1 MVVFD
6 KLYTYEK
13 PRNRRMFYIDSLM
26 KFFILSGIGIVAIWV
41 ASEILFKGVFL
52 GQDLSFLRITNPQA
66 PGNDISGNANALYN
80 PVPVHLAYVG
90 LGVGF
95 LGGAV
100 MYIVPILTNFIL
112 APPGGKL
119 RVKVVDDD
127 QFAETTYEC
136 GEDPI
141 GSGHGQVNLQY
152 YSFALVFIMFDII
165 TALTLMFA
173 LVFSLGQ
180 GTTGTLTFGSVVFT
194 PTTNDVIIQIVAI
207 LLFITSPLLV
217 LGFWLKKK
225 AILWQ

>member
-1 MVVFD
+1 MVHFD
-6 KLYTYEK
+6 KLYTYDR
-13 PRNRRMFYIDSLM
+13 PRNRTMFWIDSLA
-26 KFFILSGIGIVAIWV
+26 KLIVLSGVGLIALWV
-41 ASEILFKGVFL
+41 ASEVLFKGNIF
-52 GQDLSFLRITNPQA
+52 GFDLSFLKITNPQA
-66 PGNDISGNANALYN
+66 PGNTSANILDPI
-80 PVPVHLAYVG
+80 PVTTAYVG

-95 LGGAV
+95 LGGSV
-100 MYIVPILTNFIL
+100 MYLVPVIMNFIL

-119 RVKVVDDD
+119 RTIVVADDE
-127 QFAETTYEC
+127 FADTTYEC

-173 LVFSLGQ
+173 VVFSYS
-180 GTTGTLTFGSVVFT
+180 GTLTFAGIT
-194 PTTNDVIIQIVAI
+194 YAPTQDDIILQILAI
-207 LLFITSPLLV
+207 LMFVLSPLLV

>member
-1 MVVFD
+1 MVNFD
-6 KLYTYEK
+6 KLYTYDK
-13 PRNRRMFYIDSLM
+13 PRNRNMYYLDILM
-26 KFFILSGIGIVAIWV
+26 KLIIIGGAGLVGLWFI
-41 ASEILFKGVFL
+41 SEILFVGKIFGIDV
-52 GQDLSFLRITNPQA
+52 SFLRITNQQA
-66 PGNDISGNANALYN
+66 PGNALNPSAVINN
-80 PVPVHLAYVG
+80 PVPIAAAYAG

-100 MYIVPILTNFIL
+100 MYVVPVILNLIL

-119 RVKVVDDD
+119 RTQVVDDD
-127 QFAETTYEC
+127 QYADTTYEC
-136 GEDPI
+136 GEPPL

-173 LVFSLGQ
+173 LVFSLGM
-180 GTTGTLTFGSVVFT
+180 GVNTTINVNGISYTPDSSAVVT
-194 PTTNDVIIQIVAI
+194 QIIAI
-207 LLFITSPLLV
+207 LFFVLSPLFV